1 MAASPAAARAW
12 LEKHCFPGGNWFA
25 DFFLYPTDPQV
36 VFQYDALNR
45 LTKMVDGLGT
55 NQYAYTAGGELWTE
69 GGVFAS
75 DTVTNGYINR
85 KRVSLAFRQ
94 PTGEWTNGFAYD
106 GAGRLTNVTSQAGS
120 FGYGFRAG
128 LASRLPVSMA
138 LPNSSVITNAYDP
151 VARLTATFL
160 RTSGG
165 TDLDSAQYG
174 YNAAGQRTA
183 FTNAAGTYVQYSYDA
198 IGQLKVAASSVSSE
212 NRGYAYDA
220 AWNLNWL
227 TNNGAASQFKV
238 DVKNEL
244 TNWPDGGCGSDANG
258 NLTNKPMDLSGDE
271 LVYTYDDENRLV
283 DVKNLAVAFETVFV
297 YDGLGRLRLRE
308 EYTGSGSVG
317 GGGAAVP
324 AVSSG
329 LTLAYEIRYLYDG
342 LRVIQER
349 DSNNVPLV
357 SYTRGTDLSGTLEGA
372 GGIGGLL
379 ARSYGYSGGNWSTHD
394 FYHADGNGNITYLE
408 TSAQGLA
415 ASYRYDAYGNTLSSS
430 GSLAA
435 TNVYRFS
442 SKEIHANSGMYY
454 YLYRFYDPST
464 QRWVNRDLLSEPGF
478 EVVRN
483 SAPMPFLRFLPPGEV
498 LQGPNLYAYTRND
511 PADKYDPLGL
521 ALPGYIP
528 PRGAPP
534 CFNPKQP
541 CSRSK
546 CREQCFAIVC
556 GPCGIGAIF
565 FPPSGPPCAVAC
577 IACNYACFGC
587 TAP

>member
-1 MAASPAAARAW
+1 MTTSASSKSRRVPPAA
-12 LEKHCFPGGNWFA
+12 
-25 DFFLYPTDPQV
+25 
-36 VFQYDALNR
+36 
-45 LTKMVDGLGT
+45 
-55 NQYAYTAGGELWTE
+55 
-69 GGVFAS
+69 
-75 DTVTNGYINR
+75 
-85 KRVSLAFRQ
+85 
-94 PTGEWTNGFAYD
+94 
-106 GAGRLTNVTSQAGS
+106 
-120 FGYGFRAG
+120 
-128 LASRLPVSMA
+128 
-138 LPNSSVITNAYDP
+138 
-151 VARLTATFL
+151 
-160 RTSGG
+160 
-165 TDLDSAQYG
+165 
-174 YNAAGQRTA
+174 
-183 FTNAAGTYVQYSYDA
+183 
-198 IGQLKVAASSVSSE
+198 

-244 TNWPDGGCGSDANG
+244 TNWPDGRCGSDANG
-258 NLTNKPMDLSGDE
+258 NLTNKPVDLSGDE

-308 EYTGSGSVG
+308 EYTGSGSEG

-464 QRWVNRDLLSEPGF
+464 QRWLNRDPIRKKADSIYTASWGTHRRYLLTPT
-478 EVVRN
+478 VRN
-483 SAPMPFLRFLPPGEV
+483 GFLDTRRRLILRHLILTGNGPPPRFPDPPTSAPV
-498 LQGPNLYAYTRND
+498 LVSPNPVTN
-511 PADKYDPLGL
+511 
-521 ALPGYIP
+521 
-528 PRGAPP
+528 APP
-534 CFNPKQP
+534 VFTLPVKLPVINLNP
-541 CSRSK
+541 
-546 CREQCFAIVC
+546 
-556 GPCGIGAIF
+556 IGTYTPIDSIPSAF
-565 FPPSGPPCAVAC
+565 GVPPTSPRDDDCHRNLNRPRWGRTRRGR
-577 IACNYACFGC
+577 GC
-587 TAP
+587 P